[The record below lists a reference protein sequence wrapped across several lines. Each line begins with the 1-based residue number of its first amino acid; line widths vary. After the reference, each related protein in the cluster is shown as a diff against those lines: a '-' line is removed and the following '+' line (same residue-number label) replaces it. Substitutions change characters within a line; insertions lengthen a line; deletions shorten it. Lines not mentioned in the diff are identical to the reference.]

1 MGKIFYIMGKS
12 ASGKD
17 KIYSRLAGNKELNLK
32 KLILYTTRPVRD
44 GEENGKQY
52 YFTDEKKLQE
62 FKAEGKVIEARAY
75 NTVYGVWT
83 YFTADDGQID
93 LKKGH
98 YLGIGTLE
106 SYQKM
111 RNYYGESNVI
121 PVYIE
126 VLSRGKKSRK
136 HRNMRNCAADFL
148 QIRKIFPKR
157 RFRRPGSAEDSKMT
171 ILMYVSEILLI
182 L

>member
-75 NTVYGVWT
+75 NTVYGVWNRHT
-83 YFTADDGQID
+83 
-93 LKKGH
+93 
-98 YLGIGTLE
+98 GI
-106 SYQKM
+106 
-111 RNYYGESNVI
+111 
-121 PVYIE
+121 
-126 VLSRGKKSRK
+126 LSENEKLLRGVKCNSCLYRSG
-136 HRNMRNCAADFL
+136 
-148 QIRKIFPKR
+148 R
-157 RFRRPGSAEDSKMT
+157 R
-171 ILMYVSEILLI
+171 
-182 L
+182 